1 MKLPFRVIYDE
12 YGRTGNRFFAYLD
25 SIGWAILNHKK
36 VIILFPEN
44 ILKHFDNFRNS
55 QYISIPLWNKKA
67 IWWRLFRKMFLYN
80 KVATS
85 FYKTNLSHKLGFFA
99 GWDDLRESHIY

>member
-12 YGRTGNRFFAYLD
+12 YGRTGNRLFAYLD
-25 SIGWAILNHKK
+25 SIGWAIQNHKK

-67 IWWRLFRKMFLYN
+67 IW
-80 KVATS
+80 
-85 FYKTNLSHKLGFFA
+85 
-99 GWDDLRESHIY
+99 